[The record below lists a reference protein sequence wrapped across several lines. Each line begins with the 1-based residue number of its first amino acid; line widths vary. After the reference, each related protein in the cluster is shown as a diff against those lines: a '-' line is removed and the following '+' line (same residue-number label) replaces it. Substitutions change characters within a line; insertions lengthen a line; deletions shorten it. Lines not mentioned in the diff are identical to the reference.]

1 MELVEKKCPNCGA
14 DLKFGP
20 SDSEVKC
27 NYCNTSFMIKKDNN
41 TNIDNSGSV
50 LDPESFELQKK
61 AVKTIG
67 TTILIVFLLIF
78 ISSICIF
85 FFVFSKIMSHF
96 NGLL

>member
-14 DLKFGP
+14 DLKFSP

-41 TNIDNSGSV
+41 KDIDSSSSV
-50 LDPESFELQKK
+50 LDPECFELNKK

-67 TTILIVFLLIF
+67 ITFILVFLLIF
-78 ISSICIF
+78 IFSISIF
-85 FFVFSKIMSHF
+85 IFMFSRIFPLVF
-96 NGLL
+96 G